1 MRIAIIGLGEVGR
14 SFARALANSA
24 LDIVGA
30 CETFLSP
37 TANELIDE
45 LKLVAHPQSGRWLEQ
60 ADLVIC
66 AVTGNAALAAA
77 RGALPFMRHGAIYAD
92 FTTASPAEIRVAADE
107 ARQAGI
113 RFVDVAIMGG
123 VTLSG
128 AKTPLLCAGNG
139 AQEVAR
145 TLSVLNSN
153 IRVIEDGQP
162 GDAVTLKLLRSIFMK
177 GLEALTVETLTLA
190 ESAGLKKKLYE
201 NLADFNEAD
210 LPTFLDM
217 LARTH
222 VLHAERRF
230 HEVESAEAELT
241 TAGFEPRVTIG
252 VKSLFDRSRKAFADL
267 HLPPDISVACPPS
280 APMRQIWHLE

>member
-177 GLEALTVETLTLA
+177 GLEALTVEL
-190 ESAGLKKKLYE
+190 
-201 NLADFNEAD
+201 
-210 LPTFLDM
+210 
-217 LARTH
+217 
-222 VLHAERRF
+222 
-230 HEVESAEAELT
+230 
-241 TAGFEPRVTIG
+241 
-252 VKSLFDRSRKAFADL
+252 SLI
-267 HLPPDISVACPPS
+267 HI
-280 APMRQIWHLE
+280 